1 MKKIIL
7 AGCMILTMA
16 ACAGCANNGKKESA
30 KTTTEEKKEE
40 KVLDKY
46 KVPKITGAKKTDQL
60 AEVSKGETI
69 AVLKVKDYGEMKF
82 KFFLKKAPL
91 AVKNFVTLADNG
103 YYDGQI
109 FHRVIN
115 DFMIQGGD
123 TTGTGSG
130 GESIWGREF
139 EDEPD
144 IELRNYC
151 GALSMANAG
160 PNTNGSQFFINQ
172 SSGDSFATDL
182 KRYQEAFQEQKATL
196 QKQGITN
203 WKKFY
208 GALLQQNVRAPVNA
222 EAIPDEVWELY
233 KEHGGSL
240 YLDGAWRSSGGHT
253 VFGQVYDGMD
263 VVEAIAKV
271 KTGSQNKPVED
282 VVIKSIDIL
291 EYTA

>member
-16 ACAGCANNGKKESA
+16 ACAGCSGNGKKESA
-30 KTTTEEKKEE
+30 KTTTEEKKEA

-103 YYDGQI
+103 YYNGQI

-123 TTGTGSG
+123 PTGTGSG
-130 GESIWGREF
+130 GESIWGEEF
-139 EDEPD
+139 DNEISDNLLP
-144 IELRNYC
+144 LR
-151 GALSMANAG
+151 GALCMANAG
-160 PNTNGSQFFINQ
+160 PDTNGSQFFIVQ
-172 SSGDSFATDL
+172 AKADTA
-182 KRYQEAFQEQKATL
+182 KEALETGSMNLNEKQTRLFEEQ
-196 QKQGITN
+196 
-203 WKKFY
+203 
-208 GALLQQNVRAPVNA
+208 
-222 EAIPDEVWELY
+222 
-233 KEHGGSL
+233 GGYPSL
-240 YLDGAWRSSGGHT
+240 TGSYT
-253 VFGQVYDGMD
+253 VFGQMIEGYDVLDKIAGTE
-263 VVEAIAKV
+263 VEEANGEESHPV
-271 KTGSQNKPVED
+271 KD
-282 VVIKSIDIL
+282 VVIEKITI
-291 EYTA
+291 ENAK